1 MNMKNSLK
9 TEVNKVVEYYSTF
22 DEWGRL
28 DREPLEF
35 QVNWHYIQKYL
46 PKTGKV
52 LDNGAGP
59 GKYAMKLAEQGYR
72 VTLTDLVPR
81 LVEVGENKAREL
93 GLSDRFD
100 GFHAADARSLTLLEN
115 EQFDASLM
123 MGPMYHLQ
131 SEQDRN
137 LAIKE
142 LYRVT
147 KNDGI
152 VYVAF
157 MPRIKHVLSSL
168 LYPQTWKP
176 NDNMDSIQQF
186 IRTGEFNHSDEGRF
200 TGAYYFN
207 IEDIKPFMESYGF
220 ETLNLIGSSNIG
232 TLLSKEQWEYW
243 KNRGKD
249 EFTQLIELLK
259 ETATNP
265 HVLGVSSHLLYI
277 GKKKDN

>member
-1 MNMKNSLK
+1 MSKAI
-9 TEVNKVVEYYSTF
+9 EYYSTF

-72 VTLTDLVPR
+72 VTVTDLVPR
-81 LVEVGENKAREL
+81 LVGIAEDKAKEL
-93 GLSDRFD
+93 DLSNQFD
-100 GFHAADARSLTLLEN
+100 GFHIADARNLTVLEN
-115 EQFDASLM
+115 EQFDGSLM

-131 SEQDRN
+131 SEHDRDT
-137 LAIKE
+137 AIKE

-147 KNDGI
+147 KKNGI
-152 VYVAF
+152 VYIAF

-168 LYPQTWKP
+168 LHPEIWKP
-176 NDNMDSIQQF
+176 NDNMNSIQKF
-186 IRTGEFNHSDEGRF
+186 IRTGEFNHDDDGRF

-207 IEDIKPFMESYGF
+207 VEEIKPFMESHGF
-220 ETLNLIGSSNIG
+220 ETLNLIGSTNIG

-243 KNRGKD
+243 KNRGED

-259 ETATNP
+259 ETATYP
-265 HVLGVSSHLLYI
+265 YVLGVSSHLLYI
-277 GKKKDN
+277 GKKRE

>member
-9 TEVNKVVEYYSTF
+9 TEVDKVVEYYSTF

-93 GLSDRFD
+93 GLSERFD
-100 GFHAADARSLTLLEN
+100 GFHVADARSLTLLEN

-243 KNRGKD
+243 QNRGKD

>member
-1 MNMKNSLK
+1 MNNSLE
-9 TEVNKVVEYYSTF
+9 TEVNKVVEYYSAF

-46 PKTGKV
+46 PKTGKI

-81 LVEVGENKAREL
+81 LVNVGENKAKEL
-93 GLSDRFD
+93 DLFNQFD
-100 GFHAADARSLTLLEN
+100 GFHVADARSLTILEN

-131 SEQDRN
+131 AEQDRN

-147 KNDGI
+147 KKDGI
-152 VYVAF
+152 VYIAF

-186 IRTGEFNHSDEGRF
+186 MRTGEFNHSDEGRF

-207 IEDIKPFMESYGF
+207 IEDIQPFMESYGF

-243 KNRGKD
+243 QNRGD
-249 EFTQLIELLK
+249 NEFAQLIELLK

-265 HVLGVSSHLLYI
+265 YVLGVSSHLLYI
-277 GKKKDN
+277 GKKKK